1 LLERLQ
7 RTLARAGVASRRKAE
22 DLIRAGRVRVSG
34 RIVTEL
40 GVRVDP
46 AVDRVELD
54 GRALVPERL
63 VYLVLH
69 KPRGVV
75 STARDPEGRPTVLGC
90 LEGIGV
96 RVVPVGRLDFHTSG
110 VLLLTNDG
118 DFAEVLSH
126 PRTQVPKVYVAKVAG
141 ELGDR
146 DLERWRQSIVIDG
159 RATRPADVKRLRTAG
174 GKTWLEIT
182 LHEGRN
188 RQIRRLGDTAG
199 FAVMRLSRVA
209 FAGLTVQGL
218 RPGQYRHLTS
228 EERGGLQRSYGVPRR
243 VHTPRVQAASR
254 KKGRVPG
261 DSDRGKRQHRRG

>member
-22 DLIRAGRVRVSG
+22 DLIRAGRVRVNG

-46 AVDRVELD
+46 AVDGVELD
-54 GRALVPERL
+54 GRALVAERL
-63 VYLVLH
+63 VYVLLN

-75 STARDPEGRPTVLGC
+75 STVRDPEGRPTVLGC

-118 DFAEVLSH
+118 DFASVLSH
-126 PRTQVPKVYVAKVAG
+126 PRTQVPKMYVAKVAG

-146 DLERWRQSIVIDG
+146 DLERWRQSIVIEG
-159 RATRPADVKRLRTAG
+159 RATRPAEVKRLRTAG
-174 GKTWLEIT
+174 GKTWLEVT

-188 RQIRRLGDTAG
+188 RQVRRLGEAAG
-199 FAVMRLSRVA
+199 YAVLRLWRVA
-209 FAGLTVQGL
+209 FAGLTAQGL
-218 RPGQYRHLTS
+218 PPGRYRQLTT
-228 EERGGLQRSYGVPRR
+228 EELTRLQRAYGVPRR
-243 VHTPRVQAASR
+243 VRAPRPERAPR
-254 KKGRVPG
+254 KAGRGPRARLPG
-261 DSDRGKRQHRRG
+261 RSQGR

>member
-1 LLERLQ
+1 
-7 RTLARAGVASRRKAE
+7 
-22 DLIRAGRVRVSG
+22 
-34 RIVTEL
+34 
-40 GVRVDP
+40 VDP
-46 AVDRVELD
+46 TVDRVELD

-63 VYLVLH
+63 VYLLLH

-75 STARDPEGRPTVLGC
+75 STVRDPEGRPTVLEC
-90 LEGIGV
+90 LEGIEV

-118 DFAEVLSH
+118 DLADVLSH

-146 DLERWRQSIVIDG
+146 DLERWRQSIVIEG

-188 RQIRRLGDTAG
+188 RQIRRLGDAAG
-199 FAVMRLSRVA
+199 FAVLRLWRVA
-209 FAGLTVQGL
+209 FADLTVQGL
-218 RPGQYRHLTS
+218 RPGQFRHLTT
-228 EERGGLQRSYGVPRR
+228 EELGRLQRSYGVPRR
-243 VHTPRVQAASR
+243 VRAPRAQSAPR
-254 KKGRVPG
+254 KGGRV
-261 DSDRGKRQHRRG
+261 RGNLGRATRQHRGG

>member
-1 LLERLQ
+1 MLERLQ

-22 DLIRAGRVRVSG
+22 DLIRAGRVRKNG

-54 GRALVPERL
+54 GRTLVAEPL
-63 VYLVLH
+63 VYLLLN

-75 STARDPEGRPTVLGC
+75 STVHDPEGRPTVLGC
-90 LEGIGV
+90 LPGIGV

-118 DFAEVLSH
+118 EFAGVLSH
-126 PRTQVPKVYVAKVAG
+126 PRTQAPKVYVAKVAG
-141 ELGDR
+141 EVSDR
-146 DLERWRQSIVIDG
+146 ELQRWRETIVIEG
-159 RATRPADVKRLRTAG
+159 RATRPAEVKRLRVMG
-174 GKTWLEIT
+174 GKTWLEVT

-188 RQIRRLGDTAG
+188 RQIRRLGEAAG
-199 FAVMRLSRVA
+199 FAVVRLWRVA
-209 FAGLTVQGL
+209 FAGLTVEGL

-228 EERGGLQRSYGVPRR
+228 EELGRLQRAYGVPRR
-243 VHTPRVQAASR
+243 VRAPHRAAAPR
-254 KKGRVPG
+254 GRGRSGQRLPG
-261 DSDRGKRQHRRG
+261 

>member
-22 DLIRAGRVRVSG
+22 ELIRAGRVRKNG
-34 RIVTEL
+34 RVVTEL

-54 GRALVPERL
+54 GRAVVAEPL
-63 VYLVLH
+63 VYLVLN
-69 KPRGVV
+69 KPRSVV
-75 STARDPEGRPTVLGC
+75 STTRDPEGRPTVLGC
-90 LEGIGV
+90 LAGIGA

-118 DFAEVLSH
+118 DFAGVLSH

-141 ELGDR
+141 ELSDR
-146 DLERWRQSIVIDG
+146 DLGRWRQSIVIEG
-159 RATRPADVKRLRTAG
+159 RATRPAEVKRLRTVG

-188 RQIRRLGDTAG
+188 RQIRRLGEAAG
-199 FAVMRLSRVA
+199 FAVMRLWRVA
-209 FAGLTVQGL
+209 FAGLTAEGL
-218 RPGQYRHLTS
+218 RPGQYRHLTT
-228 EERGGLQRSYGVPRR
+228 EELSRLQRAYGVPRR
-243 VHTPRVQAASR
+243 VRAPRRAAAPR
-254 KKGRVPG
+254 KKGRPEQR
-261 DSDRGKRQHRRG
+261 SPR

>member
-22 DLIRAGRVRVSG
+22 DLIRAGRVRKNG
-34 RIVTEL
+34 RIVREL

-54 GRALVPERL
+54 GRTLVAERL
-63 VYLVLH
+63 VYLLLN

-90 LEGIGV
+90 LPGIEV
-96 RVVPVGRLDFHTSG
+96 RVMPVGRLDFHTSG

-118 DFAEVLSH
+118 EFASVLSH
-126 PRTQVPKVYVAKVAG
+126 PRTQAPKVYVAKVAG
-141 ELGDR
+141 ELSAR
-146 DLERWRQSIVIDG
+146 NLERWRQSIVIEG
-159 RATRPADVKRLRTAG
+159 RATWPAEVKRLRTVG

-188 RQIRRLGDTAG
+188 RQIRRLGEAAG
-199 FAVMRLSRVA
+199 FAVLRLWRVA

-218 RPGQYRHLTS
+218 RPGQYRHLTT
-228 EERGGLQRSYGVPRR
+228 EELGRLQRTYGVPRR
-243 VHTPRVQAASR
+243 VRTPRAAT
-254 KKGRVPG
+254 P
-261 DSDRGKRQHRRG
+261 HRRGRPEQRLPR